1 MSQAQNEQNRTENS
15 LKTDSFFK
23 ENSQVEKI
31 ELHLDSS
38 QKQDQPD
45 NSYRFTAQEQ
55 KDEQGFDDLLQR
67 LSNNAR
73 FSYKPWKRQK
83 LMKSFLSADV
93 VHSSDLSE
101 MSVST
106 AKFTHP
112 IR

>member
-1 MSQAQNEQNRTENS
+1 
-15 LKTDSFFK
+15 
-23 ENSQVEKI
+23 VEKI

-73 FSYKPWKRQK
+73 FSYKALEMKRQK

-101 MSVST
+101 ISDST
-106 AKFTHP
+106 A
-112 IR
+112 